1 LNKQVVKVL
10 LPLRLDEPFDYVAPE
25 VLQPGSVV
33 QVPLGNRKSFGVV
46 WPDSTPCNLPIERIK
61 PVLAN
66 YDCPPIPQVSLDF
79 VDWAS
84 EYTLAPKGLFLR
96 MMIPMEDGLHSN
108 KAIPLYD
115 LYELKGR
122 ITPQRQQVVD
132 YLTEHP
138 CRSVEDIEEATSVS
152 RAVINGMIKA
162 ELLTI
167 KDLREEVSPF
177 QMPDVNQPG
186 PTLNESQ
193 QVAADRLIQRAKDH
207 QFSATLLD
215 GVTGS
220 GKTEVYYEAILEA
233 LKQGRQSL
241 VMLPEIAL
249 STQWLQRFEE
259 RFGVK
264 PAIWHSELTSA
275 QRRITWRAII
285 EGKAPVVVGARS
297 ALFLP
302 YPKLGLIIVD
312 EEHDGSY
319 KQEEQVIYNARDM
332 AVVRA
337 QIGKLPCI
345 LASATPSLETMI
357 NVQTSKYDILHL
369 ESRFGGATMPDVH
382 VVDLRRAKSKKEV
395 SSQKWLGEDLRQAL
409 AETVERGEQ
418 AMLFL
423 NRRGYAPLTLCSD
436 CGERLKCVNCDSWL
450 VHHQNSTKLQC
461 HHCGYFSSLPNQ
473 CPGCE
478 EKDTWVACGPGVERI
493 AEEAQSFLPK
503 ARLGIL
509 TSDTMNTPKK
519 MAEIIGQI
527 QDHQLDVLVG
537 TQIMAKGYHFPK
549 LTFVGVV
556 DADISLSNGDLR
568 AAEKTYQLLHQVA
581 GRSGRGE
588 LPGHVWLQT
597 YNPENP
603 VMQAICK
610 GQRDQFLAIES
621 EERKA
626 HGFPPFGRLISIIIS
641 GKNRY
646 DVENAS
652 KALAR
657 AFPHND
663 SVQLMGPSPAAI
675 AFLRGRTRWRL
686 LVKSSRRYP
695 LQKFVKS
702 WLSRVELKSSLR
714 LQIDVDP
721 YNFM

>member
-1 LNKQVVKVL
+1 MNKQVVKVL

-25 VLQPGSVV
+25 SLQPGTVV
-33 QVPLGNRKSFGVV
+33 QVPLGNRQSFGVV
-46 WPDSTPCNLPIERIK
+46 WPDSIPCKLPIDRIK

-84 EYTLAPKGLFLR
+84 GYTLASKGLFLR

-122 ITPQRQQVVD
+122 ITLQRQQVVD

-167 KDLREEVSPF
+167 KDFREEVSPF

-193 QVAADRLIQRAKDH
+193 QVAADRLIQTVKDH

-220 GKTEVYYEAILEA
+220 GKTEVYYEAILET
-233 LKQGRQSL
+233 LKQGKQSL

-264 PAIWHSELTSA
+264 PAIWHSELTPA
-275 QRRITWRAII
+275 QRRITWRAIV

-337 QIGKLPCI
+337 QIGNLPCV

-357 NVQTSKYDILHL
+357 NVQTSKYEILHL

-395 SSQKWLGEDLRQAL
+395 SSQKWLAEDLRQAL
-409 AETVERGEQ
+409 VETVERGEQ
-418 AMLFL
+418 SMLFL

-461 HHCGYFSSLPNQ
+461 HHCGYFSSLPDQ

-478 EKDTWVACGPGVERI
+478 EEDTWVACGPGVERI

-527 QDHQLDVLVG
+527 QDQQLDVLVG

-646 DVENAS
+646 DVENAA

-695 LQKFVKS
+695 LQKFVKA